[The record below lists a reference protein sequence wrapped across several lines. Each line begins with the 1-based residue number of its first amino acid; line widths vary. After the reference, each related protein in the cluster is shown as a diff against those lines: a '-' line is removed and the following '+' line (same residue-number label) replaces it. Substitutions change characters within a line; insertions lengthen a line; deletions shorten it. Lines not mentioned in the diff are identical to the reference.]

1 MRGKLGKGLSGCLR
15 YALGEGNDPQ
25 TRQPR
30 PAVTDAAARV
40 AWIGGQGFG
49 WTPTTRDDAEL
60 ARQVMEFAA
69 LNQTS
74 KTRPCVKD
82 CLHLILSWR
91 SGEQPAREE
100 MEQAA
105 REALAAVG
113 MKQARA
119 LFVAHRDTDHAHLH
133 IIASRINPVTGRA
146 FSDRNNFTK
155 WQKWARSWEQ
165 RHGGIQCPG
174 RKRHVDQVAH
184 RAARHT
190 TQKRA
195 GSPLRGPR
203 APRAT
208 NLSPEARAALWAAGA
223 RQATRRSASAAA
235 IMPERT
241 IGPSPR
247 GAGRRDAAKTAGR
260 ALCGLRP
267 AGRCMATSHAVQTP
281 RLAFVVAGH
290 AMCEAQRIDYMAACR
305 GQMTWREYFRKW
317 GDKLTL

>member
-1 MRGKLGKGLSGCLR
+1 MIVRGKLGKGLSGCLR

-25 TRQPR
+25 THQPR
-30 PAVTDAAARV
+30 PATTDAAARV

-49 WTPTTRDDAEL
+49 WTPTNRDDAEL

-91 SGEQPAREE
+91 SGEHPAREE

-133 IIASRINPVTGRA
+133 IVASRINPTTGRA
-146 FSDRNNFTK
+146 FSDRYNFTK
-155 WQKWARSWEQ
+155 WQKWARDWEQ
-165 RHGGIQCPG
+165 RHGGIQCAG
-174 RKRHVDQVAH
+174 RKRPVDQVAR

-203 APRAT
+203 APKAT
-208 NLSPEARAALWAAGA
+208 NLPPEARAALWAAVAREAMRSTARRGSGESGNGGA
-223 RQATRRSASAAA
+223 VAPPAAGSWS
-235 IMPERT
+235 RL
-241 IGPSPR
+241 
-247 GAGRRDAAKTAGR
+247 AAKVTRQRPVLRQPSRPHHHGKGFTCNLCKEWHHDGVIHCD
-260 ALCGLRP
+260 AL
-267 AGRCMATSHAVQTP
+267 
-281 RLAFVVAGH
+281 
-290 AMCEAQRIDYMAACR
+290 
-305 GQMTWREYFRKW
+305 
-317 GDKLTL
+317 